1 MSLREINLF
10 HTSMEERQAALA
22 MNCAGS
28 VEDDIYLVL
37 GTLTYFVSLFAANGY
52 LSDESLFCRSSYQCR
67 LYIFPGQDGRGWS
80 SYVLRLISPTR
91 QHRDEHNRI
100 DVTFCIVT
108 SHDRVPRV
116 NALSSSDVVIAS
128 YQNDPNQFLLP
139 HGFLWSIVPS
149 LLDRRATPLFESDR
163 GARGGSPCKRKI
175 KELHK
180 QLQ

>member
-1 MSLREINLF
+1 MSDARDFDLL
-10 HTSMEERQAALA
+10 
-22 MNCAGS
+22 
-28 VEDDIYLVL
+28 
-37 GTLTYFVSLFAANGY
+37 VSLFVAKSISFQAKNG
-52 LSDESLFCRSSYQCR
+52 RR
-67 LYIFPGQDGRGWS
+67 WS

-128 YQNDPNQFLLP
+128 YQNDPNPLLLP
-139 HGFLWSIVPS
+139 RGFLWSIVPS

-163 GARGGSPCKRKI
+163 GVRGGSPCKRKI
-175 KELHK
+175 RELHK
-180 QLQ
+180 QPSPAGRNPSDGTPWPDRGLNLATIVVRNLSM

>member
-28 VEDDIYLVL
+28 VEDDMCLML
-37 GTLTYFVSLFAANGY
+37 GTLTYFVSLFVAN
-52 LSDESLFCRSSYQCR
+52 SISFQAKN
-67 LYIFPGQDGRGWS
+67 GRRWS

-128 YQNDPNQFLLP
+128 YQNDPNPLLLP
-139 HGFLWSIVPS
+139 RGFLCSIVPS

-163 GARGGSPCKRKI
+163 GVRGGSPCSGKSESYISNQVQPCRNPSDGTPWPD
-175 KELHK
+175 
-180 QLQ
+180 

>member
-10 HTSMEERQAALA
+10 HTCMEERQAALA

-28 VEDDIYLVL
+28 VEDDMYLML
-37 GTLTYFVSLFAANGY
+37 GTLTYLFPFSLRMVILATNLSSSDPVTSAN
-52 LSDESLFCRSSYQCR
+52 SISFQAKN
-67 LYIFPGQDGRGWS
+67 GRGWS

-108 SHDRVPRV
+108 SHDREPRV

-128 YQNDPNQFLLP
+128 TRMTPTHSFCLV
-139 HGFLWSIVPS
+139 GFS
-149 LLDRRATPLFESDR
+149 
-163 GARGGSPCKRKI
+163 G
-175 KELHK
+175 
-180 QLQ
+180 Q